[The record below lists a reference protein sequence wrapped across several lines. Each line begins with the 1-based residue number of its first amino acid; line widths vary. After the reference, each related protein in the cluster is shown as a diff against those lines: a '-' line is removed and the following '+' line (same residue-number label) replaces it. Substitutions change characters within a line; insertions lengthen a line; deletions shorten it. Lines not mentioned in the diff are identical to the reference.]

1 MILKTPP
8 EEMEYFY
15 LYDEAT
21 IPPLLNKIINPRKET
36 YVIDGK
42 EYLSMYI
49 GYDDARMM
57 REEGEFSKLYDTID
71 DENGSSVI
79 VAGLPK
85 KTFTVLDMMH
95 FVPKK
100 FRDNYLQSLGK

>member
-1 MILKTPP
+1 MILETPL

-15 LYDEAT
+15 LYDETT
-21 IPPLLNKIINPRKET
+21 IPPVLKNIINPRKEI
-36 YVIDGK
+36 YIIDGK
-42 EYLSMYI
+42 EYLSMYV

-57 REEGEFSKLYDTID
+57 REEGEFSKIHDTID
-71 DENGSSVI
+71 DEAGSDVI
-79 VAGLPK
+79 IAGLPK

-100 FRDNYLQSLGK
+100 FRENYLKSVGK

>member
-1 MILKTPP
+1 MILETPL

-15 LYDEAT
+15 LYDEVT
-21 IPPLLNKIINPRKET
+21 IPPLLKNIINPRKET

-42 EYLSMYI
+42 EYLSMYV

-57 REEGEFSKLYDTID
+57 REEGEFSKIHDTID
-71 DENGSSVI
+71 DEAGSAI
-79 VAGLPK
+79 IIAGLPK

-100 FRDNYLQSLGK
+100 FKENYLKSVGK